1 MKISNPDENLPEKNA
16 PRHPILAMLLSL
28 PATGL
33 GHIYC
38 GDLTKGL
45 ILFFASFAFAPIIV
59 VSAKSAAST
68 VSLIIVIAS
77 IALLIFIFFYALVD
91 AYRLGRIRSTHYRL
105 KEYNRWPIYI
115 LFIIVSMSY
124 PTNLAHSIRSHLL
137 EAFKIPSTSMAPNIL
152 PGDYLFLNKVVYK
165 TKAPQCGEVVIFIYP
180 DDRHKHFIKRIV
192 ALPGET
198 VEIKNGHVIINDQ
211 PLTYEA
217 VKTPIQTATG
227 QTPSAVTLIEHNSDV
242 HYRIMTLNDD
252 ETGGNMAKITVPHG
266 YCFVLG
272 DNRSESKDSRH
283 FGPIPLADV
292 LGRVDYIYWPAQS
305 WSRFG
310 RYRD

>member
-1 MKISNPDENLPEKNA
+1 MKISYPDENPPVKNT
-16 PRHPILAMLLSL
+16 PRQPILALLLSL

-45 ILFFASFAFAPIIV
+45 ILFFVSFAFAPIIV

-68 VSLIIVIAS
+68 LSLITVIAS

-91 AYRLGRIRSTHYRL
+91 AYRLARLRSTHYRL

-115 LFIIVSMSY
+115 LFIMVSISY

-137 EAFKIPSTSMAPNIL
+137 EAFKIPSASMAPNIL
-152 PGDYLFLNKVVYK
+152 PGDYLLLNKAVYK
-165 TKAPQCGEVVIFIYP
+165 TQAPQRGEVVIFVYP
-180 DDRHKHFIKRIV
+180 DDRHIYYIKRIV

-198 VEIKNGHVIINDQ
+198 VEMKNGHVIINDQ
-211 PLTYEA
+211 PLTYKA
-217 VKTPIQTATG
+217 IKTPIQTATG
-227 QTPSAVTLIEHNSDV
+227 QIPSAVALIERNREVQYH
-242 HYRIMTLNDD
+242 ILAQNDD
-252 ETGGNMAKITVPHG
+252 KTGGNMVKMTVPHG
-266 YCFVLG
+266 HCFILG
-272 DNRSESKDSRH
+272 DNRSDSKDSRH
-283 FGPIPLADV
+283 FGPVPLADV

-310 RYRD
+310 RYQN